1 MNKEKSNKD
10 LFFQIDTLDQTID
23 SLWRGSIILNLLH
36 TRTDLD
42 RLETSELK
50 YTLEGIERLI
60 NLSIDELE
68 NRSKYIRE
76 VANG

>member
-1 MNKEKSNKD
+1 MNKEKLNKD

-42 RLETSELK
+42 RLEISELK